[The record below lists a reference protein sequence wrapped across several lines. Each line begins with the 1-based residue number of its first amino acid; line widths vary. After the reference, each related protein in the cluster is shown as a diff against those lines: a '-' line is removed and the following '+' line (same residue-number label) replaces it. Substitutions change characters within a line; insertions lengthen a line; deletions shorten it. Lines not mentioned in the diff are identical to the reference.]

1 VKVDVAEEAI
11 GLSSE
16 ISEHNCGDLAG
27 VYVYK
32 FKIQNQRMLLV
43 YEYDPH
49 TRMLLLFV
57 SHENFIWI

>member
-1 VKVDVAEEAI
+1 MKVDVAEEAI
-11 GLSSE
+11 GRSSE
-16 ISEHNCGDLAG
+16 IGEHNFGDLAG

-49 TRMLLLFV
+49 TCMWLLFS
-57 SHENFIWI
+57 SHENFY